1 MADGLEPVK
10 SATVNDFLNNFY
22 NMLTQT
28 NKDYLELTE
37 KQYDYIELLLE
48 RAFLDWKIANNREL
62 QGTLIK

>member
-1 MADGLEPVK
+1 
-10 SATVNDFLNNFY
+10 
-22 NMLTQT
+22 MLTQT

-48 RAFLDWKIANNREL
+48 RAFLDWKIANSREL

>member
-1 MADGLEPVK
+1 MILQILAMTQIYLI
-10 SATVNDFLNNFY
+10 TNNY
-22 NMLTQT
+22 ILTQT